1 VVPWTKPEDLDI
13 DKNTIDMWMSPK
25 GVGVAFFDGSVHWI
39 PFEVDEEV
47 LRAYFTFKDGVM
59 VTPLPL
65 P

>member
-25 GVGVAFFDGSVHWI
+25 GVSVAFFDGSVRLI

-47 LRAYFTFKDGVM
+47 LRNYFTFKDGVM